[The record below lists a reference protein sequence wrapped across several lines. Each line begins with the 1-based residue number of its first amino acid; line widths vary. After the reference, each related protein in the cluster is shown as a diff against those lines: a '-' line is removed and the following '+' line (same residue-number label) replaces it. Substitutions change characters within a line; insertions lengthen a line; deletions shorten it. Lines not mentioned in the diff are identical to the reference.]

1 MVHHGMPELQS
12 PMALNIE
19 RLTLYKHGLGF
30 FERGGS
36 AEASF
41 TLEFPRRSMDD
52 VLKSLTV
59 LPATA
64 TVSGVAFETPP
75 DRNPDAQRQPL
86 HINAERPLSSV
97 IDAFSGRRVSI
108 SLGDKEIEG
117 ELIGLE
123 REDEEHL
130 ERALLVV
137 QSSEGI
143 RLLPLRKITNIALLD
158 DHAQG
163 DLAFALE
170 TKRRDE
176 ERSYARVALSNSS
189 EVQINYIA
197 PAPAWRVSYR
207 IITSSVLDAKE
218 PTAST
223 GKTATGITATNRT
236 NATNET
242 NETDETGPASKEVAA
257 SELRDVFVQ
266 GWGIFDNTL
275 EEDLENVQLTL
286 TAGMPVSFR
295 YGLHQPTTPTRPF
308 VEEDSRVISAP
319 MEFAAMSAASASY
332 EHMDMMESGAPMG
345 MVAPAPIMKRSRTQL
360 SAASVGES
368 APVQAS
374 GDARGALFAYK
385 IEAPVAVR
393 RGESGMV
400 PILSV
405 KTRGVRELLYNPRSG
420 HSNPASSIRFKNG
433 DLTLERGPATIIESG
448 EYAGEAIVPF
458 TTSGTEVI
466 LAFALELG
474 VSISSVERI
483 RSETRSVSMR
493 DGSLF
498 VGAVEYIDTMYTVD
512 SQLAEAC
519 VITIEHP
526 LHYSAELET
535 NPTESNVSEAR
546 FKVFVGSRTSS
557 DFEVV
562 EKRDRSQYESVR
574 GLDGARLQ
582 SFLEARLLDRKL
594 FDELSEVLATQAT
607 IFSIEQATIQREA
620 DREKIRERMNDTREN
635 LSSID
640 STDDSGLRKRFVQQL
655 GVFDDQMLAFDT
667 QDQTSGE
674 EIARLEALIANE
686 LQRLSQPAATE

>member
-1 MVHHGMPELQS
+1 
-12 PMALNIE
+12 MALPIE
-19 RLTLYKHGLGF
+19 QLTLYKHGLGF

-41 TLEFPRRSMDD
+41 TLEFPRRAMDD

-59 LPATA
+59 LPANA
-64 TVSGVAFETPP
+64 TVTGVAFETPP
-75 DRNPDAQRQPL
+75 DGNPEAQRQPL

-97 IDAFSGRRVSI
+97 IDAFSGRRVHV

-137 QSSEGI
+137 QSADGI

-158 DHAQG
+158 DLTQG

-176 ERSYARVALSNSS
+176 ERSYARVTLSHPS

-207 IITSSVLDAKE
+207 VITSMAADAPE
-218 PTAST
+218 QTPTAGADRATETT
-223 GKTATGITATNRT
+223 GTTGT
-236 NATNET
+236 
-242 NETDETGPASKEVAA
+242 TDDVPA

-295 YGLHQPTTPTRPF
+295 YELHEPTTPSRPL
-308 VEEDSRVISAP
+308 VQDEPRVISAP
-319 MEFAAMSAASASY
+319 MDFAVMRGGSAAMMDEMMAEPAGAMMMAAAPAPKMKRNRSQISAAS
-332 EHMDMMESGAPMG
+332 M
-345 MVAPAPIMKRSRTQL
+345 
-360 SAASVGES
+360 GES

-385 IEAPVAVR
+385 IDAPVTVR

-405 KTRGVRELLYNPRSG
+405 KTRGERELLYNKRSG
-420 HSNPASSIRFKNG
+420 QSNPASSVRFKNG
-433 DLTLERGPATIIESG
+433 DLTLERGPATILENG

-458 TTSGTEVI
+458 TTSGTELI

-474 VSISSVERI
+474 VAISSEERF
-483 RSETRSVSMR
+483 RSETRSVSVR

-498 VGAVEYIDTMYTVD
+498 VGAVEYIDTTYTVD
-512 SQLAEAC
+512 SQLAAPC

-526 LHYSAELET
+526 LQYNADLET
-535 NPTESNVSEAR
+535 KPTESNASEAR
-546 FKVFVGSRTSS
+546 FKMSVASRTMAK
-557 DFEVV
+557 FEVV
-562 EKRDRSQYESVR
+562 ERRDRSQYESVR
-574 GLDGARLQ
+574 GLNGDRLQ
-582 SFLEARLLDRKL
+582 SFLDERLLDRQL
-594 FDELSEVLATQAT
+594 FHELSEVLTTQAA

-620 DREKIRERMNDTREN
+620 DREKVRERMNDTREN
-635 LSSID
+635 LSSLD
-640 STDDSGLRKRFVQQL
+640 ATDDSSLRKRFVKQL
-655 GVFDDQMLAFDT
+655 EAFDDEMLAFDT
-667 QDQTSGE
+667 QDQTSRE
-674 EIARLEALIANE
+674 EIARLETVITNE
-686 LQRLSQPAATE
+686 LQRLSTSTK

>member
-1 MVHHGMPELQS
+1 
-12 PMALNIE
+12 MALNIE
-19 RLTLYKHGLGF
+19 QLTLYKHGLGF

-41 TLEFPRRSMDD
+41 TLEFPRRAMDD

-59 LPATA
+59 LPANA
-64 TVSGVAFETPP
+64 TVTGVAFETPP
-75 DRNPDAQRQPL
+75 DRNPEAQRQPL

-97 IDAFSGRRVSI
+97 IDAFSGRRVNV

-137 QSSEGI
+137 QSAEGI

-158 DHAQG
+158 DLTQG

-176 ERSYARVALSNSS
+176 ERSYARVTLSHPS

-207 IITSSVLDAKE
+207 VITSLVANGPE
-218 PTAST
+218 QTPTT
-223 GKTATGITATNRT
+223 GADRAT
-236 NATNET
+236 ET
-242 NETDETGPASKEVAA
+242 TGAAGTPGTPGTTDDVAA
-257 SELRDVFVQ
+257 SELRAVFVQ

-295 YGLHQPTTPTRPF
+295 YELHEPTTPSRPL
-308 VEEDSRVISAP
+308 VQDEPRVISAP
-319 MEFAAMSAASASY
+319 MDFAVMRGGSAAMMDEMMAEPAGAMMMAAAPAPKMKRNRSQISAAS
-332 EHMDMMESGAPMG
+332 M
-345 MVAPAPIMKRSRTQL
+345 
-360 SAASVGES
+360 GES

-385 IEAPVAVR
+385 IDAPVTVR

-405 KTRGVRELLYNPRSG
+405 KTRGERELLYNKRSG
-420 HSNPASSIRFKNG
+420 QSNPASSVRFKNG
-433 DLTLERGPATIIESG
+433 DLTLERGPATIIENG

-474 VSISSVERI
+474 VAISSEERV
-483 RSETRSVSMR
+483 RSETRSVSVR

-498 VGAVEYIDTMYTVD
+498 VGAVEYIDTIYSVD
-512 SQLAEAC
+512 SQLAAPC
-519 VITIEHP
+519 VVTIEHP
-526 LHYSAELET
+526 LQYNADLET
-535 NPTESNVSEAR
+535 KPTESNASEAR
-546 FKVFVGSRTSS
+546 FKVSVASRAMAK
-557 DFEVV
+557 FEVV
-562 EKRDRSQYESVR
+562 ERRDRSQYESVR
-574 GLDGARLQ
+574 GLNGDRLQ
-582 SFLEARLLDRKL
+582 SFLDERLLDRKL
-594 FDELSEVLATQAT
+594 FNELSEVLTTQAA

-620 DREKIRERMNDTREN
+620 DREKVRERMNDTREN
-635 LSSID
+635 LSSLD
-640 STDDSGLRKRFVQQL
+640 ATDDSSLRKRFVKQL
-655 GVFDDQMLAFDT
+655 EAFDDEMLAFDT
-667 QDQTSGE
+667 QDQTSRE

-686 LQRLSQPAATE
+686 LQRLSTSTK